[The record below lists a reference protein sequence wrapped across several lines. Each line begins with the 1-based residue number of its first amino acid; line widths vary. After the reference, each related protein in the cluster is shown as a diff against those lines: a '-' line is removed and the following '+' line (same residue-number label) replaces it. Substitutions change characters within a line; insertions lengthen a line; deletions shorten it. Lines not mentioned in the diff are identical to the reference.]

1 MLAQNIFNRRR
12 SPDGLKTPIKSK
24 CQILTLDHF
33 AVVWAVYGRQQP
45 AHVIDATAVI
55 FRDVFLHQNLFCQET
70 S

>member
-45 AHVIDATAVI
+45 AHVI
-55 FRDVFLHQNLFCQET
+55 
-70 S
+70 